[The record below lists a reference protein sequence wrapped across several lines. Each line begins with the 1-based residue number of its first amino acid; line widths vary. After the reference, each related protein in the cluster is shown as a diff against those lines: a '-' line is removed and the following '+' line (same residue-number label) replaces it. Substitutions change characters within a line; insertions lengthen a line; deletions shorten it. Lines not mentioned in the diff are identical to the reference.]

1 MKIGLFFGSFNP
13 IHHGHLMVASFIAN
27 HTDIQQVWLVV
38 SPQNPHKTQSSL
50 LNEYDRL
57 HLAQLA
63 IEDDAQIKV
72 SDIEFKLPKPSYT
85 IDTLTYLQEK
95 YPQHQFYVIMG
106 SDSFQ
111 NLPKWKN
118 FEALI
123 KNYQFIVY
131 RRPGFEIIEDYGADM
146 QYLEAPMLEL
156 SATLIRNNCKDGITI
171 RYLVPEDVRLEI
183 ERNNYF
189 KEEGAR
195 ANDKKKKSWTSPR
208 TIPSIS
214 FYIRVR

>member
-13 IHHGHLMVASFIAN
+13 IHHGHLMVASYIAN
-27 HTDIQQVWLVV
+27 HTDLQQIWLVV
-38 SPQNPHKTQSSL
+38 SPQNPHKSQSSL

-63 IEDDAQIKV
+63 IENDTQIKV

-95 YPQHQFYVIMG
+95 YPQHEFYVIMG
-106 SDSFQ
+106 GDSFQ

-118 FEALI
+118 FEALV

-131 RRPGFEIIEDYGADM
+131 RRPGFDITEDYGAKM

-156 SATLIRNNCKDGITI
+156 SATLIRNNCKEGITI

-183 ERNNYF
+183 ERYNYF
-189 KEEGAR
+189 KEEGAK
-195 ANDKKKKSWTSPR
+195 APDEKKND
-208 TIPSIS
+208 
-214 FYIRVR
+214 

>member
-1 MKIGLFFGSFNP
+1 MKVGLFFGSFNP

-27 HTDIQQVWLVV
+27 HTDLQQVWLVV

-195 ANDKKKKSWTSPR
+195 ANDKKKKS
-208 TIPSIS
+208 
-214 FYIRVR
+214 

>member
-27 HTDIQQVWLVV
+27 YTDLQQVWLVV

-118 FEALI
+118 FEALV

-131 RRPGFEIIEDYGADM
+131 RRPGFDITEKYGADVT
-146 QYLEAPMLEL
+146 YLEAPMLEL

-189 KEEGAR
+189 KEEVVKSTDGK
-195 ANDKKKKSWTSPR
+195 DKT
-208 TIPSIS
+208 
-214 FYIRVR
+214 

>member
-27 HTDIQQVWLVV
+27 HTDLQQIWLVV
-38 SPQNPHKTQSSL
+38 SPQNPHKTQTSL

-63 IEDDAQIKV
+63 IEDDTQIKV

-95 YPQHQFYVIMG
+95 YPQHQFHVIMG

-118 FEALI
+118 FEALV

-131 RRPGFEIIEDYGADM
+131 RRPGFDITEDYGADM

-171 RYLVPEDVRLEI
+171 RYLVPEQVRLEI

-195 ANDKKKKSWTSPR
+195 ANDKKKKS
-208 TIPSIS
+208 
-214 FYIRVR
+214 

>member
-13 IHHGHLMVASFIAN
+13 IHHGHLMVASYIAN
-27 HTDIQQVWLVV
+27 HTDLQQIWLVV

-63 IEDDAQIKV
+63 IENDNQIKV

-95 YPQHQFYVIMG
+95 YPQHQFFVIMG
-106 SDSFQ
+106 GDSFQ

-118 FEALI
+118 FEALV

-131 RRPGFEIIEDYGADM
+131 RRPGFDIVDDYGAKM

-156 SATLIRNNCKDGITI
+156 SATLIRNNCKEGITI

-183 ERNNYF
+183 ERCNYF
-189 KEEGAR
+189 KEEVVKTTD
-195 ANDKKKKSWTSPR
+195 DKDNL
-208 TIPSIS
+208 
-214 FYIRVR
+214 

>member
-13 IHHGHLMVASFIAN
+13 IHHGHLMVASYIAN
-27 HTDIQQVWLVV
+27 HTQLQQVWLVV
-38 SPQNPHKTQSSL
+38 SPQNPHKTQLSL

-63 IEDDAQIKV
+63 IENDDQIKV
-72 SDIEFKLPKPSYT
+72 SDFEFKLPKPSYT
-85 IDTLTYLQEK
+85 IDTLTYIQEK
-95 YPQHQFYVIMG
+95 FPQHQFSVIMG

-118 FEALI
+118 FEALV

-131 RRPGFEIIEDYGADM
+131 RRPGFDITEKYGADV

-156 SATLIRNNCKDGITI
+156 SATLIRNNCKNGITI
-171 RYLVPEDVRLEI
+171 RYLVPENVRLEI
-183 ERNNYF
+183 ERCNYF
-189 KEEGAR
+189 KGE
-195 ANDKKKKSWTSPR
+195 KS
-208 TIPSIS
+208 
-214 FYIRVR
+214 

>member
-27 HTDIQQVWLVV
+27 HTDLQQIWLVV
-38 SPQNPHKTQSSL
+38 SPQNPHKTQTSL

-85 IDTLTYLQEK
+85 IDTLTYLEEK
-95 YPQHQFYVIMG
+95 YPQHNFFVIMG

-118 FEALI
+118 FEALV

-131 RRPGFEIIEDYGADM
+131 RRPGFDITEDYGADM

-171 RYLVPEDVRLEI
+171 RYLVPEQVRLEI

-189 KEEGAR
+189 KGEFLKADE
-195 ANDKKKKSWTSPR
+195 KKKN
-208 TIPSIS
+208 
-214 FYIRVR
+214 

>member
-27 HTDIQQVWLVV
+27 HTDLQQVWLVV
-38 SPQNPHKTQSSL
+38 SPQNPHKTQTSL

-63 IEDDAQIKV
+63 IENDAQLKV

-95 YPQHQFYVIMG
+95 YPQHQFFVIMG

-118 FEALI
+118 FEALV

-131 RRPGFEIIEDYGADM
+131 RRPGFDITEKYGANVT
-146 QYLEAPMLEL
+146 YLEAPMLEL
-156 SATLIRNNCKDGITI
+156 SATLIRNNCKEGITI

-189 KEEGAR
+189 KGESAKALDEE
-195 ANDKKKKSWTSPR
+195 
-208 TIPSIS
+208 
-214 FYIRVR
+214 

>member
-27 HTDIQQVWLVV
+27 HTDLQQIWLVV
-38 SPQNPHKTQSSL
+38 SPQNPHKTQTSL

-118 FEALI
+118 FEALV

-195 ANDKKKKSWTSPR
+195 ANDKKKKS
-208 TIPSIS
+208 
-214 FYIRVR
+214 

>member
-27 HTDIQQVWLVV
+27 HTDLQQIWLVV
-38 SPQNPHKTQSSL
+38 SPQNPHKTQTSL

-63 IEDDAQIKV
+63 IEDDTQIKV

-118 FEALI
+118 FEALV

-131 RRPGFEIIEDYGADM
+131 RRPGFDITEKYGADVT
-146 QYLEAPMLEL
+146 YLEAPMLEL

-189 KEEGAR
+189 KGEGAK
-195 ANDKKKKSWTSPR
+195 APDEKIT
-208 TIPSIS
+208 
-214 FYIRVR
+214 

>member
-27 HTDIQQVWLVV
+27 HTDLQQVWLVV
-38 SPQNPHKTQSSL
+38 SPQNPHKTQTSL

-118 FEALI
+118 FEALV

-131 RRPGFEIIEDYGADM
+131 RRPGFEITEDYGADM

-171 RYLVPEDVRLEI
+171 RYLVPEQVRLEI

-189 KEEGAR
+189 KGEFVKADE
-195 ANDKKKKSWTSPR
+195 KKKN
-208 TIPSIS
+208 
-214 FYIRVR
+214 

>member
-27 HTDIQQVWLVV
+27 HTDLQQIWLVV
-38 SPQNPHKTQSSL
+38 SPQNPHKTQTSL

-95 YPQHQFYVIMG
+95 YTQHQFHVIMG

-118 FEALI
+118 FEALV

-131 RRPGFEIIEDYGADM
+131 RRPGFDITEDYGADM

-171 RYLVPEDVRLEI
+171 RYLVPEQVRLEI

-189 KEEGAR
+189 KGEFLKADE
-195 ANDKKKKSWTSPR
+195 KKKN
-208 TIPSIS
+208 
-214 FYIRVR
+214 

>member
-27 HTDIQQVWLVV
+27 HTDLQQIWLVV
-38 SPQNPHKTQSSL
+38 SPQNPHKSQSSL

-63 IEDDAQIKV
+63 IEDDTQIKV

-118 FEALI
+118 FEALV

-131 RRPGFEIIEDYGADM
+131 KRPGFDISEKYGADVT
-146 QYLEAPMLEL
+146 YLEAPMLEL

-189 KEEGAR
+189 KEEVVKTTDG
-195 ANDKKKKSWTSPR
+195 KEKT
-208 TIPSIS
+208 
-214 FYIRVR
+214 

>member
-13 IHHGHLMVASFIAN
+13 IHHGHLMVASYIAN
-27 HTDIQQVWLVV
+27 HTDLQQIWLVV

-63 IEDDAQIKV
+63 VENDDQIKV

-85 IDTLTYLQEK
+85 IDTLTYLEEK
-95 YPQHQFYVIMG
+95 FPQHQFYVIMG
-106 SDSFQ
+106 GDSFQ

-118 FEALI
+118 FETLV

-131 RRPGFEIIEDYGADM
+131 RRPGFDITEKYGEKM

-156 SATLIRNNCKDGITI
+156 SATLIRNNCKEGITI

-183 ERNNYF
+183 ERCNYF
-189 KEEGAR
+189 KEEGAK
-195 ANDKKKKSWTSPR
+195 APDEKKKN
-208 TIPSIS
+208 
-214 FYIRVR
+214 

>member
-27 HTDIQQVWLVV
+27 HTDLQQVWLVV

-85 IDTLTYLQEK
+85 IDTLTYLEEK

-118 FEALI
+118 FEALV

-131 RRPGFEIIEDYGADM
+131 RRPGFEITEKYGAEVT
-146 QYLEAPMLEL
+146 YLEAPMLEL

-189 KEEGAR
+189 KGESAKALDE
-195 ANDKKKKSWTSPR
+195 K
-208 TIPSIS
+208 
-214 FYIRVR
+214 

>member
-27 HTDIQQVWLVV
+27 HTDLQQIWLVV
-38 SPQNPHKTQSSL
+38 SPQNPHKTQTSL

-85 IDTLTYLQEK
+85 IDTLTYLEEK
-95 YPQHQFYVIMG
+95 YPQHNFFVIMG

-118 FEALI
+118 FEALV

-131 RRPGFEIIEDYGADM
+131 RRPGFDITEKYGADVT
-146 QYLEAPMLEL
+146 YLEAPMLEL

-189 KEEGAR
+189 KEGVVKTTD
-195 ANDKKKKSWTSPR
+195 DKEKP
-208 TIPSIS
+208 
-214 FYIRVR
+214 

>member
-27 HTDIQQVWLVV
+27 HTDLQQVWLVV

-63 IEDDAQIKV
+63 IEDDTQIKV

-118 FEALI
+118 FEALV

-131 RRPGFEIIEDYGADM
+131 RRPGFDITEKYGADVT
-146 QYLEAPMLEL
+146 YLEAPMLEL

-189 KEEGAR
+189 KEEVVKTTDGK
-195 ANDKKKKSWTSPR
+195 DKT
-208 TIPSIS
+208 
-214 FYIRVR
+214 

>member
-27 HTDIQQVWLVV
+27 HTDLQQVWLVV
-38 SPQNPHKTQSSL
+38 SPQNPHKTKSSL

-63 IEDDAQIKV
+63 VEDDAQIKV

-95 YPQHQFYVIMG
+95 YSQHQFFVIMG

-118 FEALI
+118 FEALV
-123 KNYQFIVY
+123 KNYKFIVY
-131 RRPGFEIIEDYGADM
+131 RRPGFDISEKYGADIT
-146 QYLEAPMLEL
+146 YLEAPMLEL
-156 SATLIRNNCKDGITI
+156 SATLIRNNCKEGINI
-171 RYLVPEDVRLEI
+171 RYLVPEAVRQEI

-189 KEEGAR
+189 KEEVVKAP
-195 ANDKKKKSWTSPR
+195 DEKKK
-208 TIPSIS
+208 
-214 FYIRVR
+214 Y

>member
-13 IHHGHLMVASFIAN
+13 IHHGHLMVASYIAN
-27 HTDIQQVWLVV
+27 HTELQQVWLVV
-38 SPQNPHKTQSSL
+38 SPQNPHKTQLSL

-63 IEDDAQIKV
+63 IENDDQIKV

-85 IDTLTYLQEK
+85 IDTLAYIQEK
-95 YPQHQFYVIMG
+95 FPQHQFSVIMG

-118 FEALI
+118 FEALV
-123 KNYQFIVY
+123 KNYRFIVY
-131 RRPGFEIIEDYGADM
+131 RRPSFDITEKYGADV

-156 SATLIRNNCKDGITI
+156 SATLIRNNCKNGITI
-171 RYLVPEDVRLEI
+171 RYLVPENVRLEI
-183 ERNNYF
+183 ERCNYF
-189 KEEGAR
+189 KGE
-195 ANDKKKKSWTSPR
+195 KS
-208 TIPSIS
+208 
-214 FYIRVR
+214 

>member
-27 HTDIQQVWLVV
+27 HTELQQVWLVV
-38 SPQNPHKTQSSL
+38 SPQNPLKAQSSL

-63 IEDDAQIKV
+63 IENDTQLKV

-118 FEALI
+118 FEALV

-131 RRPGFEIIEDYGADM
+131 RRPGFDITENHGADVTH
-146 QYLEAPMLEL
+146 LEAPMLEL
-156 SATLIRNNCKDGITI
+156 SATLIRNNCKEGITI

-183 ERNNYF
+183 EKNNYF
-189 KEEGAR
+189 KGER
-195 ANDKKKKSWTSPR
+195 AKALDEK
-208 TIPSIS
+208 
-214 FYIRVR
+214 

>member
-13 IHHGHLMVASFIAN
+13 IHHGHLMVASYIAN
-27 HTDIQQVWLVV
+27 HTDLQQIWLVV
-38 SPQNPHKTQSSL
+38 SPQNPHKSQSSL

-63 IEDDAQIKV
+63 IENDDQIKV

-85 IDTLTYLQEK
+85 IDTLTYLEEK
-95 YPQHQFYVIMG
+95 FPKHEFSVIMG
-106 SDSFQ
+106 GDSFQ

-118 FEALI
+118 FETLV

-131 RRPGFEIIEDYGADM
+131 RRPGFDITESYGAKM

-156 SATLIRNNCKDGITI
+156 SATLIRNNCKEGITI

-183 ERNNYF
+183 ERCNYF
-189 KEEGAR
+189 KEEGAY
-195 ANDKKKKSWTSPR
+195 APDEKKKS
-208 TIPSIS
+208 
-214 FYIRVR
+214 

>member
-27 HTDIQQVWLVV
+27 HTDLQQVWLVV
-38 SPQNPHKTQSSL
+38 SPQNRHKTQSGL

-63 IEDDAQIKV
+63 IEDDDQIKV

-85 IDTLTYLQEK
+85 IDTLTYLEEK

-118 FEALI
+118 FEALV

-131 RRPGFEIIEDYGADM
+131 RRPGFEITEKYGADVT
-146 QYLEAPMLEL
+146 YLEAPMLEL

-189 KEEGAR
+189 KGESAKALDE
-195 ANDKKKKSWTSPR
+195 K
-208 TIPSIS
+208 
-214 FYIRVR
+214 

>member
-27 HTDIQQVWLVV
+27 HTDLQQIWLVV
-38 SPQNPHKTQSSL
+38 SPQNPHKTQTSL

-95 YPQHQFYVIMG
+95 YPQHQFHVIMG

-118 FEALI
+118 FEALV

-131 RRPGFEIIEDYGADM
+131 RRPGFDITEDYGADI

-171 RYLVPEDVRLEI
+171 RYLVPEQVRLEI

-189 KEEGAR
+189 NGEFVKADE
-195 ANDKKKKSWTSPR
+195 KKKN
-208 TIPSIS
+208 
-214 FYIRVR
+214 

>member
-27 HTDIQQVWLVV
+27 HTDLKQVWLVV

-63 IEDDAQIKV
+63 IEDDTQIKV

-131 RRPGFEIIEDYGADM
+131 KRPGFEIIEDYGADV

-171 RYLVPEDVRLEI
+171 RYLVPEGVRLEI
-183 ERNNYF
+183 ERNIYF
-189 KEEGAR
+189 KEDGAK
-195 ANDKKKKSWTSPR
+195 APDKKKKS
-208 TIPSIS
+208 
-214 FYIRVR
+214 

>member
-27 HTDIQQVWLVV
+27 HTELKQIWLVV
-38 SPQNPHKTQSSL
+38 SPQNPHKAQSSL

-63 IEDDAQIKV
+63 VENDTQIKV

-106 SDSFQ
+106 SDSFK

-118 FEALI
+118 FETLV

-131 RRPGFEIIEDYGADM
+131 SRPGFDITEEYGADVTF
-146 QYLEAPMLEL
+146 LEAPMLEL
-156 SATLIRNNCKDGITI
+156 SATLIRNNCKEGITI

-189 KEEGAR
+189 KGEGAKVPDE
-195 ANDKKKKSWTSPR
+195 NKT
-208 TIPSIS
+208 
-214 FYIRVR
+214 

>member
-1 MKIGLFFGSFNP
+1 
-13 IHHGHLMVASFIAN
+13 MVASYIAN
-27 HTDIQQVWLVV
+27 HTDLQQIWLVV
-38 SPQNPHKTQSSL
+38 SPQNPHKSQSSL

-63 IEDDAQIKV
+63 IENDDQIKV

-85 IDTLTYLQEK
+85 IDTLTYLEEK
-95 YPQHQFYVIMG
+95 FPKHEFSVIMG
-106 SDSFQ
+106 GDSFQ

-118 FEALI
+118 FETLV

-131 RRPGFEIIEDYGADM
+131 RRPGFDITESYGAKM

-156 SATLIRNNCKDGITI
+156 SATLIRNNCKEGITI

-183 ERNNYF
+183 ERCNYF
-189 KEEGAR
+189 KEEGA
-195 ANDKKKKSWTSPR
+195 
-208 TIPSIS
+208 
-214 FYIRVR
+214 

>member
-27 HTDIQQVWLVV
+27 HTDLQQIWLVV

-118 FEALI
+118 FEALV

-131 RRPGFEIIEDYGADM
+131 RRPGFDIAEKYGADVT
-146 QYLEAPMLEL
+146 YLEAPMLEL

-189 KEEGAR
+189 K
-195 ANDKKKKSWTSPR
+195 D
-208 TIPSIS
+208 
-214 FYIRVR
+214 

>member
-13 IHHGHLMVASFIAN
+13 IHHGHLMVASYIAN
-27 HTDIQQVWLVV
+27 HTDLQQIWLVV
-38 SPQNPHKTQSSL
+38 SPQNPHKTQASL

-63 IEDDAQIKV
+63 VENDDQIKV

-85 IDTLTYLQEK
+85 IDTLTYLEEK
-95 YPQHQFYVIMG
+95 FPQHQFYVIMG
-106 SDSFQ
+106 GDSFQ
-111 NLPKWKN
+111 NLTKWKN
-118 FEALI
+118 FETLV

-131 RRPGFEIIEDYGADM
+131 RRPGFDITENYGANM

-156 SATLIRNNCKDGITI
+156 SATLIRNNCKEGITI

-183 ERNNYF
+183 ERCNYF
-189 KEEGAR
+189 KEEGAK
-195 ANDKKKKSWTSPR
+195 APDEKKKN
-208 TIPSIS
+208 
-214 FYIRVR
+214 

>member
-27 HTDIQQVWLVV
+27 HTDLQQVWLVV

-85 IDTLTYLQEK
+85 INTLTYLEEK

-118 FEALI
+118 FEALV

-131 RRPGFEIIEDYGADM
+131 RRPGFEITEKYGADVT
-146 QYLEAPMLEL
+146 YLEAPMLEL

-189 KEEGAR
+189 KGESAKALDE
-195 ANDKKKKSWTSPR
+195 K
-208 TIPSIS
+208 
-214 FYIRVR
+214 

>member
-27 HTDIQQVWLVV
+27 HTDLQQVWLVV

-95 YPQHQFYVIMG
+95 YPQHRFYVIMG

-118 FEALI
+118 FEALV

-131 RRPGFEIIEDYGADM
+131 RRPGFDITEKYGADVT
-146 QYLEAPMLEL
+146 YLEAPMLEL

-189 KEEGAR
+189 KEEVVKTTDGK
-195 ANDKKKKSWTSPR
+195 DKT
-208 TIPSIS
+208 
-214 FYIRVR
+214 

>member
-1 MKIGLFFGSFNP
+1 L
-13 IHHGHLMVASFIAN
+13 
-27 HTDIQQVWLVV
+27 QQVWLVV

-85 IDTLTYLQEK
+85 IDTLTYLEEK
-95 YPQHQFYVIMG
+95 YPQHNFFVIMG

-111 NLPKWKN
+111 NLPKWKS
-118 FEALI
+118 FEALV

-131 RRPGFEIIEDYGADM
+131 RRPGFDITEKFGADVT
-146 QYLEAPMLEL
+146 YLEAPMLEL

-189 KEEGAR
+189 KEVVVKTTD
-195 ANDKKKKSWTSPR
+195 DKEKP
-208 TIPSIS
+208 
-214 FYIRVR
+214 

>member
-27 HTDIQQVWLVV
+27 HTEMQQIWLVV
-38 SPQNPHKTQSSL
+38 SPQNPLKAQSSL

-85 IDTLTYLQEK
+85 IDTLTYIQEK
-95 YPQHQFYVIMG
+95 YPQHQFYVILG

-118 FEALI
+118 FEALV

-131 RRPGFEIIEDYGADM
+131 RRPGFDITEKYGADM

-156 SATLIRNNCKDGITI
+156 SATLIRNNCKEGITI

-189 KEEGAR
+189 KEEVVKTTDG
-195 ANDKKKKSWTSPR
+195 KEKP
-208 TIPSIS
+208 
-214 FYIRVR
+214 

>member
-27 HTDIQQVWLVV
+27 HTDLQQVWLVV

-85 IDTLTYLQEK
+85 IDTLTYLEEK
-95 YPQHQFYVIMG
+95 YPQHNFFVIMG

-118 FEALI
+118 CEALV

-131 RRPGFEIIEDYGADM
+131 RRPSFDITEKFGADVT
-146 QYLEAPMLEL
+146 YLEAPMLEL

-189 KEEGAR
+189 KEVVVKTTD
-195 ANDKKKKSWTSPR
+195 DKEKP
-208 TIPSIS
+208 
-214 FYIRVR
+214 